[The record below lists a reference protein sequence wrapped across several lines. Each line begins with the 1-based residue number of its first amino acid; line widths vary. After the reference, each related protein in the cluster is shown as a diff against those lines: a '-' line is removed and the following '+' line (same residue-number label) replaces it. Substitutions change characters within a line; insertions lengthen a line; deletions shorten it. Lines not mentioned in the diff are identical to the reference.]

1 MNVTPP
7 RRTQAERRAAT
18 IGRLIDATI
27 DAIAE
32 VGYHRTS
39 LGEICTRAGVSRGGL
54 FRHFDSR
61 LDLVVAA
68 AEEVGRR
75 HTERFQ
81 ALIAAGG
88 MSRAADAIRFARS
101 EIRDRI
107 NTVWFEL
114 LVAARTDPELR
125 TRLAPVAEAMLKEV
139 EALGQLVTDDY
150 GVPPELAQ
158 LLITSVIHMFDGE
171 AIFRAT
177 YPRPA
182 LEEARLTLAEQLL
195 TTVHR
200 HGSGSAGQPNAFEVG

>member
-1 MNVTPP
+1 MNA
-7 RRTQAERRAAT
+7 RRSQAERRADT

-39 LGEICTRAGVSRGGL
+39 LGEVCARSGVSRGGL

-75 HTERFQ
+75 HIERFQ
-81 ALIAAGG
+81 DLRAAGRVEG
-88 MSRAADAIRFARS
+88 ADAIRFARD
-101 EIRDRI
+101 EIRARI

-114 LVAARTDPELR
+114 LVAARTDPDLR
-125 TRLAPVAEAMLKEV
+125 ARLAPVAEAMLKEV
-139 EALGQLVTDDY
+139 EDLALLVTQEY
-150 GVPPELAQ
+150 GVSPELAQ
-158 LLITSVIHMFDGE
+158 LLTTSVIHMFDGE

-177 YPRPA
+177 YPRA
-182 LEEARLTLAEQLL
+182 ELEEARMAMAVRLL
-195 TTVHR
+195 EETSR
-200 HGSGSAGQPNAFEVG
+200 EGSTRPGS

>member
-1 MNVTPP
+1 MSAPTT
-7 RRTQAERRAAT
+7 RRTQAERRADT
-18 IGRLIDATI
+18 MGKLIDATI

-39 LGEICTRAGVSRGGL
+39 LGQICERAGISRGGL

-61 LDLVVAA
+61 LDVVVAA

-75 HTERFQ
+75 HVERFQ
-81 ALIAAGG
+81 ELRATGG
-88 MSRAADAIRFARS
+88 VTGAADAILFARN

-125 TRLAPVAEAMLKEV
+125 TRLAPVAEAMLDEV
-139 EALGQLVTDDY
+139 EALGQRFTDEY

-158 LLITSVIHMFDGE
+158 LFITSLIHMFDGE

-182 LEEARLTLAEQLL
+182 LEEARMAQVELL
-195 TTVHR
+195 LEATR
-200 HGSGSAGQPNAFEVG
+200 RNSER

>member
-1 MNVTPP
+1 MTANTP
-7 RRTQAERRAAT
+7 RRTQAERRSDA
-18 IGRLIDATI
+18 IRRLIDATI

-39 LGEICTRAGVSRGGL
+39 LGQICERAEISRGGL

-75 HTERFQ
+75 HIERFHNLR
-81 ALIAAGG
+81 ASGG
-88 MSRAADAIRFARS
+88 MTDAAEAILFARK

-114 LVAARTDPELR
+114 LVAARTDSDLR
-125 TRLAPVAEAMLKEV
+125 MRLAPVAEAMLKEV
-139 EALGQLVTDDY
+139 EALGQRVADES

-158 LLITSVIHMFDGE
+158 LFMTSLIHMFDGE

-177 YPRPA
+177 FPRPA
-182 LEEARLTLAEQLL
+182 LEEARLAAAERL
-195 TTVHR
+195 
-200 HGSGSAGQPNAFEVG
+200 FEAARSR

>member
-1 MNVTPP
+1 MNATPG
-7 RRTQAERRAAT
+7 RRSQAERRADT
-18 IGRLIDATI
+18 IGKLIDATI

-39 LGEICTRAGVSRGGL
+39 LGEVCARSGVSRGGL

-75 HTERFQ
+75 HIERFRE
-81 ALIAAGG
+81 LGAGG
-88 MSRAADAIRFARS
+88 PVDAADAVRFARE

-114 LVAARTDPELR
+114 LVAARTDSELR

-139 EALGQLVTDDY
+139 EDLALRVTGQY

-158 LLITSVIHMFDGE
+158 VLTTSLIHMFDGE

-177 YPRPA
+177 YPRPE
-182 LEEARLTLAEQLL
+182 LEETRMAMAVQLFESIG
-195 TTVHR
+195 R
-200 HGSGSAGQPNAFEVG
+200 SGPTG

>member
-1 MNVTPP
+1 MSAPAT
-7 RRTQAERRAAT
+7 RRTQAERRADT
-18 IGRLIDATI
+18 MGKLIDATI

-39 LGEICTRAGVSRGGL
+39 LGQICERAGISRGGL

-61 LDLVVAA
+61 LDVVVAA

-75 HTERFQ
+75 HVERFQ
-81 ALIAAGG
+81 ELRATGG
-88 MSRAADAIRFARS
+88 VTRAADAISFARS

-114 LVAARTDPELR
+114 LVAARTDPDLR
-125 TRLAPVAEAMLKEV
+125 TRLAPVAEAMLEEV
-139 EALGQLVTDDY
+139 EELGQRFTDDY

-158 LLITSVIHMFDGE
+158 LIITSLIHMFDGE

-182 LEEARLTLAEQLL
+182 LEEARMAQVERLL
-195 TTVHR
+195 EAAR
-200 HGSGSAGQPNAFEVG
+200 RK